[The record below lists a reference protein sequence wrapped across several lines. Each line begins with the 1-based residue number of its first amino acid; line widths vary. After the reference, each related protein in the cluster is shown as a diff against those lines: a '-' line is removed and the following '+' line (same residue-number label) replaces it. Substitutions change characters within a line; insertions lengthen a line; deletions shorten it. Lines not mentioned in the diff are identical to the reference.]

1 MNTTF
6 ILRNKQFNKLS
17 KIEKQEV
24 INQVRKA
31 YLEDNMKIDE
41 LISTFNSTKTF
52 MYDFLRKNN
61 IKKSKEQ
68 LNAERSKLCKK
79 AYHNKS
85 NNELNQIKEKRK
97 QTNIERFG
105 VENPYQSKEIQEKIK
120 QKNLELYGV
129 EYATQRKDVK
139 EKIDKSTLESQG
151 AKRYLQTEKGRNKF
165 KQSCLE
171 KYGVENPY
179 QSEEKKDKIK
189 QTNLKRYGDEIPC
202 RTQNIKNKMKE
213 NSLIK
218 WGVEYPTQCQEI
230 KNKVMNTNLQR
241 FGLPWSCMRLECKLA
256 QGGVSYINNEFA
268 NLLKSNNIEF
278 EREFALKQFS
288 YDFKIENALIEIDPT
303 YTHNST
309 KGPYFNKHYTN
320 PKQHDYHLNKSNI
333 AQENGYFCIHIFD
346 WDDKHKIINMFIK
359 KQKLYARNCEIK
371 EVKKKECDDFLN
383 LYHLQNTCNGQKIRY
398 GLYYNDQL
406 VEVMTFGKPRYN
418 KNYEW
423 ELLRLCSHKDY
434 KIVGG
439 SERLFKYFLREQ
451 NPQSIISYCDN
462 SKFSGDVY
470 ERLGMELINISNPAC
485 IWSKGKIKI
494 TDNLLRQQG
503 FDRLFGASYGKGTS
517 KKEVIINEG
526 LGEVY
531 DCGQKSF
538 KYINKSI

>member
-151 AKRYLQTEKGRNKF
+151 AKRYLQTEKGQNKF

-268 NLLKSNNIEF
+268 NLLKSNNIKF
-278 EREFALKQFS
+278 EREFALKHFS

-320 PKQHDYHLNKSNI
+320 PKQHNYHLNKSNI

-439 SERLFKYFLREQ
+439 SERLFKHFLREQ

-517 KKEVIINEG
+517 NKELIINEG
-526 LGEVY
+526 FVEVY

>member
-517 KKEVIINEG
+517 NKELIINEG
-526 LGEVY
+526 FVEVY

>member
-1 MNTTF
+1 
-6 ILRNKQFNKLS
+6 
-17 KIEKQEV
+17 
-24 INQVRKA
+24 
-31 YLEDNMKIDE
+31 
-41 LISTFNSTKTF
+41 
-52 MYDFLRKNN
+52 
-61 IKKSKEQ
+61 
-68 LNAERSKLCKK
+68 
-79 AYHNKS
+79 
-85 NNELNQIKEKRK
+85 
-97 QTNIERFG
+97 
-105 VENPYQSKEIQEKIK
+105 
-120 QKNLELYGV
+120 
-129 EYATQRKDVK
+129 
-139 EKIDKSTLESQG
+139 
-151 AKRYLQTEKGRNKF
+151 
-165 KQSCLE
+165 
-171 KYGVENPY
+171 
-179 QSEEKKDKIK
+179 
-189 QTNLKRYGDEIPC
+189 
-202 RTQNIKNKMKE
+202 MKE

-517 KKEVIINEG
+517 NKELIINEG
-526 LGEVY
+526 FVEVY

>member
-398 GLYYNDQL
+398 GLDYNDQL

-517 KKEVIINEG
+517 NKELIINEG
-526 LGEVY
+526 FVEVY

>member
-6 ILRNKQFNKLS
+6 ILRNKQFNKLTE
-17 KIEKQEV
+17 IEKQEV

-31 YLEDNMKIDE
+31 YLENNMKIDE
-41 LISTFNSTKTF
+41 LISMFNSTKTF

-79 AYHNKS
+79 AYHDKS
-85 NNELNQIKEKRK
+85 NNEINKIKEKRK
-97 QTNIERFG
+97 QTNMERFG
-105 VENPYQSKEIQEKIK
+105 VENPYQSKEIQDKIK

-151 AKRYLQTEKGRNKF
+151 AKRYLQTEEGQNKF

-179 QSEEKKDKIK
+179 QSEQKKEKIK
-189 QTNLKRYGDEIPC
+189 QTNLKKYGNEIPC
-202 RTQNIKNKMKE
+202 RTKNIKNKMKE

-218 WGVEYPTQCQEI
+218 WGTEYPSQCQEI

-256 QGGVSYINNEFA
+256 QGGISYTNNEFA
-268 NLLKSNNIEF
+268 NLLKLNNIEF
-278 EREFALKQFS
+278 EREVELKHVS
-288 YDFKIENALIEIDPT
+288 YDFKIGTTLVEIDPT

-333 AQENGYFCIHIFD
+333 AQENGYFCIHLFD
-346 WDDKHKIINMFIK
+346 WDNKHKIINMFIK

-383 LYHLQNTCNGQKIRY
+383 FYHLQNTCNGQKIRY

-503 FDRLFGASYGKGTS
+503 FDRLFGTSYGKGTS
-517 KKEVIINEG
+517 NRELILNEG
-526 LGEVY
+526 FVEVY

-538 KYINKSI
+538 KYINTSI

>member
-6 ILRNKQFNKLS
+6 ILRNKQFNKLTE
-17 KIEKQEV
+17 IEKQEV

-31 YLEDNMKIDE
+31 YLENNIKIDE
-41 LISTFNSTKTF
+41 LISMFNSTKTF

-79 AYHNKS
+79 AYHDKS
-85 NNELNQIKEKRK
+85 NNEINKIKEKRK
-97 QTNIERFG
+97 QTNMERFG
-105 VENPYQSKEIQEKIK
+105 VENPYQSKEIQDKIK

-151 AKRYLQTEKGRNKF
+151 AKRYLQTEEGQNKF

-202 RTQNIKNKMKE
+202 RTENIKNKMKE

-218 WGVEYPTQCQEI
+218 WGTEYPSQCQEI

-256 QGGVSYINNEFA
+256 QGGISYTNNEFA
-268 NLLKSNNIEF
+268 NLLKLNNIEF
-278 EREFALKQFS
+278 EREFALKHFS
-288 YDFKIENALIEIDPT
+288 YDFKIGNTLVEIDPT

-333 AQENGYFCIHIFD
+333 AQENGYFCIHLFD
-346 WDDKHKIINMFIK
+346 WDNKHKIINMFIK

-383 LYHLQNTCNGQKIRY
+383 FYHLQNTCNGQKIRY

-503 FDRLFGASYGKGTS
+503 FDRLFGTSYGKGTS
-517 KKEVIINEG
+517 NRELILNEG
-526 LGEVY
+526 FVEVY